1 MGKAHEQTFPQQRY
15 TNAPKIHEKMF
26 TIFVEMQIKT
36 MKYHFIPIRIAIKQT
51 KLEKKKNTYSWEF
64 RRNWNPSYTVDQNVK
79 WYNYCG
85 KQFNGPFKC

>member
-51 KLEKKKNTYSWEF
+51 KLEKKKTRIHGNSEETGTL
-64 RRNWNPSYTVDQNVK
+64 PTLLIK
-79 WYNYCG
+79 M
-85 KQFNGPFKC
+85 